1 MFVNSYIL
9 FRGSFVIHLDT
20 SIMQNKA
27 KTNCFKLTN
36 FFVFSTNYNILQQDT
51 NLREK
56 YQKKEPIKVGNLYC
70 KTPI

>member
-1 MFVNSYIL
+1 MIYSNISP
-9 FRGSFVIHLDT
+9 
-20 SIMQNKA
+20 MQNKI
-27 KTNCFKLTN
+27 KTNCFKVAN

-56 YQKKEPIKVGNLYC
+56 YQKKELIKVGNLYC